1 MNTLTQK
8 FLALFSTSGTE
19 HTESPGSPAD
29 RGGMPLASVAY
40 LREFAQRLRLEV
52 DDLSPAEQAELKRR
66 LDESM
71 DFREDNY
78 GFLYHEVYR
87 LGHGYSLA
95 DAKRVSAQ
103 LTEISEEP
111 AARAYLDY
119 RENAVAAEALMA
131 AGSLLQEEGEAAAA
145 DRLFRLADARRHR
158 SSLLADNTGDAASRD
173 TDRDDGVERQGAPVA
188 DTAVEDSPG
197 ENSATEDSP
206 AEDSPEAGL
215 AGLMD
220 DAVDAGA
227 DAGSKDRAG

>member
-1 MNTLTQK
+1 MNTLIQK
-8 FLALFSTSGTE
+8 FLAPFSTSGTE
-19 HTESPGSPAD
+19 HAEPSDAPAD

-131 AGSLLQEEGEAAAA
+131 AGSLLQGEGESAAA

-158 SSLLADNTGDAASRD
+158 SSLLADSTNDVSTKE
-173 TDRDDGVERQGAPVA
+173 TDPDDGVERQGAAVA
-188 DTAVEDSPG
+188 DTATDNSPG
-197 ENSATEDSP
+197 
-206 AEDSPEAGL
+206 AGL

-220 DAVDAGA
+220 DAVEVGAVEVGA
-227 DAGSKDRAG
+227 DAEPKNRAG

>member
-1 MNTLTQK
+1 MNTLIQK

-19 HTESPGSPAD
+19 HTESPGSPVE

-52 DDLSPAEQAELKRR
+52 DDLS
-66 LDESM
+66 
-71 DFREDNY
+71 FREDNY

-103 LTEISEEP
+103 LTEISQEP

-145 DRLFRLADARRHR
+145 DRLFRLADTRRHR
-158 SSLLADNTGDAASRD
+158 SSLLADNTDGAATTETDGD
-173 TDRDDGVERQGAPVA
+173 DDVERQGAAVA
-188 DTAVEDSPG
+188 DTA
-197 ENSATEDSP
+197 TEHSRG
-206 AEDSPEAGL
+206 AGL

-220 DAVDAGA
+220 NAVEVGA
-227 DAGSKDRAG
+227 DAEPKNRAR